1 MTEVSILTE
10 SVEPDLPEKMAP
22 ALLQP
27 LATPG
32 EIDIDKIDIPHER
45 LGDRLI
51 KAGLITPLHMETA
64 LAEQRVTKE
73 RLGTILIRNGFVGR
87 KVLMEILSGY
97 ASHEI
102 RNEQH
107 FTTSV
112 PADLLI
118 ALETVIIAE
127 TSDEVFLASPLP
139 ESIIRRELQPYYPG
153 HTLQFS
159 GYNHEKLDEY
169 LIQLSRSIND
179 GDSLMEQIL
188 RRGLAEGVSDIHII
202 PRHSSYTIMFR
213 HLGRRR
219 PVHEGDFD
227 EYNTL
232 VARIK
237 DLSRMDIAERRLPQD
252 GAFSF
257 EYNSRQVDFR
267 VATVPVGNL
276 ETVVMRILDA
286 ESVQT
291 KLDLLGISRLEEW
304 RKGVS
309 HSNGICLVCGP
320 TGSGKSTTLL
330 STIREMDRFGKSV
343 NTLEDPVEYRIPF
356 VNQVAINDQIGL
368 TFAKGLRAFMRLDPD
383 IIVVGEIRDHETAE
397 NAVRAAET
405 GHLVLATLHTESIIG
420 SFARLRHLGVS
431 EHDLTSLLRS
441 VLVQNLFRTTC
452 KACGG
457 KGCPACRQTG
467 YAGRT
472 VVSECN
478 YFRNEAEVTRM
489 ARGECWWPTLVE
501 DVYEKV
507 QQGLSDK
514 AEAIRD
520 YGEAY
525 IEICKQREVSAAPV
539 SAPAIPERA
548 LPAPAEEAN

>member
-1 MTEVSILTE
+1 MNEPVDTDLVPDAPQEPLTGE
-10 SVEPDLPEKMAP
+10 LVLPSVV
-22 ALLQP
+22 
-27 LATPG
+27 
-32 EIDIDKIDIPHER
+32 DIDMVDIPHER

-51 KAGLITPLHMETA
+51 RAGLITPLHMETA

-107 FTTSV
+107 FSTAV
-112 PADLLI
+112 PAELLI
-118 ALETVIIAE
+118 NLQTVIVAE

-153 HTLQFS
+153 LKLQFAS
-159 GYNHEKLDEY
+159 YNHEKIDEY
-169 LIQLSRSIND
+169 LTQLARSIND

-267 VATVPVGNL
+267 VATVPVGSL
-276 ETVVMRILDA
+276 ETLVLRILDS

-431 EHDLTSLLRS
+431 EHDLTSLLRAI
-441 VLVQNLFRTTC
+441 LVQNLFRTTC

-457 KGCPACRQTG
+457 VGCPACRKTG

-478 YFRNEAEVTRM
+478 YFRNEAEVQRM

-507 QQGLSDK
+507 QLGMSDE
-514 AEAIRD
+514 AEALRD

-525 IEICKQREVSAAPV
+525 VETRKNKMAAATELTAV
-539 SAPAIPERA
+539 KETK
-548 LPAPAEEAN
+548 